1 MQATLKAT
9 EPASEIA
16 PAAAKPCIPLPLALA
31 APAILVAFL
40 LVLPFLGKAFA
51 VDDPIYLSEA
61 AQALR
66 DFRHPLHFDLCWLS
80 ENVCAPAAA
89 LIPNVTLIAY
99 FLLPAAWLGSPE
111 WLVHVMQFG
120 ALCIGIAATVSI
132 ALRMGCNRVEAAL
145 AGALMAAF
153 PPVLAYAN
161 GGTPDILAMALGA
174 AGMERFLVWR
184 QERGLSAGLLA
195 GMLLGLAPL
204 ARPHL
209 LILVAVAI
217 LPLLAGR
224 RIRSLWPIAMAGLI
238 AGAGLLA
245 ARDAG
250 QNVDL
255 VPGRLMGGSYMAF
268 NLASYFWYLIVP
280 FPLGLAWMLGARWRG
295 ALLLAFATGLFLA
308 LTGPGGVN
316 AWVTLVV
323 VCAVCGAFAVSAI
336 LYHAVRERS
345 GDALLLIAWSAIPL
359 AVLAYVHLPPKYLF
373 AGAPAIA
380 ILIVLCLRRS
390 PWPRTCAGGLLGCC
404 LVLSW
409 LTLRADT
416 EFADKARLATRDLLD
431 PAIAAGRNIWFTG
444 EWGIYWYAQRAG
456 ARVLKPYGTQ
466 PMTGDLLLVGAEGG
480 ASGLDRKFP
489 HRTLIA
495 RREYQSQFGRTM
507 SHEAGAGLHS
517 NVVGP
522 FVWSPRNGYLDS
534 YELWRID

>member
-1 MQATLKAT
+1 VQATLEAAA
-9 EPASEIA
+9 PVSEVA
-16 PAAAKPCIPLPLALA
+16 PAAKRPIPLPLVLA
-31 APAILVAFL
+31 APAILVALL

-111 WLVHVMQFG
+111 WLVHLMQFG
-120 ALCIGIAATVSI
+120 ALCVGIVATVSI
-132 ALRMGCNRVEAAL
+132 ALRMGYNRMEAAL
-145 AGALMAAF
+145 AGTLVAAF
-153 PPVLAYAN
+153 PPVLAYTN

-174 AGMERFLVWR
+174 AGMERLLVWR
-184 QERGLSAGLLA
+184 QDRRLSAGVLA
-195 GMLLGLAPL
+195 GVLLGLAPL

-209 LILVAVAI
+209 LILIAVAT
-217 LPLLAGR
+217 LPLAAGR
-224 RIRSLWPIAMAGLI
+224 RIRALWPVALAGLI

-250 QNVDL
+250 QNVDV
-255 VPGRLMGGSYMAF
+255 VPGRLMAADYVLF
-268 NLASYFWYLIVP
+268 NSVSYFWYLIVP
-280 FPLGLAWMLGARWRG
+280 FPVGLAWMMGARWRG
-295 ALLLAFATGLFLA
+295 AAVLAAATGLFLA
-308 LTGPGGVN
+308 LTGPGRVN
-316 AWVTLVV
+316 GWVALVV
-323 VCAVCGAFAVSAI
+323 ICAGCGALAVLAI
-336 LYHAVRERS
+336 IYRAARERS
-345 GDALLLIAWSAIPL
+345 GDVLLLAAWSAIPL

-390 PWPRTCAGGLLGCC
+390 AWPRACTGGLIACC

-409 LTLRADT
+409 LTLRADN
-416 EFADKARLATRDLLD
+416 EFADKARLATRDLLA
-431 PAIAAGRNIWFTG
+431 PPVAAGRNVWFTG

-456 ARVLKPYGTQ
+456 ARVLKPYGRQ
-466 PMTGDLLLVGAEGG
+466 PAAGDLLLIGAEGA
-480 ASGLDRKFP
+480 ASGLDTKFP

-495 RREYQSQFGRTM
+495 RRKYQSQFGRTM

-522 FVWSPRNGYLDS
+522 FVWSPRNGNLDS

>member
-1 MQATLKAT
+1 M
-9 EPASEIA
+9 
-16 PAAAKPCIPLPLALA
+16 
-31 APAILVAFL
+31 
-40 LVLPFLGKAFA
+40 
-51 VDDPIYLSEA
+51 
-61 AQALR
+61 R
-66 DFRHPLHFDLCWLS
+66 DFRHPLQFDLCWLS

-99 FLLPAAWLGSPE
+99 FLLPAVWLGSPE
-111 WLVHVMQFG
+111 WLVHITQFG
-120 ALCIGIAATVSI
+120 ALSIGIAATVSI

-153 PPVLAYAN
+153 PPILAYAN
-161 GGTPDILAMALGA
+161 GGTPDILAMVLGA
-174 AGMERFLVWR
+174 VGMERLLAWR
-184 QERGLSAGLLA
+184 QEGRLSAGILA
-195 GMLLGLAPL
+195 GVLLGLAPL

-209 LILVAVAI
+209 LMLIAVAI
-217 LPLLAGR
+217 LPLVTGKRIRVLWPVALAG
-224 RIRSLWPIAMAGLI
+224 LV
-238 AGAGLLA
+238 AGAGLLV

-250 QNVDL
+250 QNVDV
-255 VPGRLMGGSYMAF
+255 VPGRLMAATYMAF
-268 NLASYFWYLIVP
+268 NSVSYFWYLIVP
-280 FPLGLAWMLGARWRG
+280 FPLGLAWMMGARWRG
-295 ALLLAFATGLFLA
+295 AALLGAATGLFLA

-316 AWVTLVV
+316 AWVALVV
-323 VCAVCGAFAVSAI
+323 ACAGCGAFAVSAI
-336 LYHAVRERS
+336 LYRAATEHS
-345 GDALLLIAWSAIPL
+345 GDVLLLIAWSAIPL
-359 AVLAYVHLPPKYLF
+359 AVMAYVHLPPKYLF

-390 PWPRTCAGGLLGCC
+390 TWPRTYAAALLACC
-404 LVLSW
+404 LALSW

-416 EFADKARLATRDLLD
+416 EFADKARLAAHDLLG
-431 PAIAAGRNIWFTG
+431 PPMVAGRNVWFTG

-456 ARVLKPYGTQ
+456 ARVLKPYGSQ